1 MANTTP
7 AIIDYGKRMLDA
19 GFADKSFIEQWFVN
33 TEKYIKLDFQEAGAI
48 RIMQIAL
55 DGLSDYYRVNHA
67 GIANNIYANNNNQ
80 NLAGARDGL
89 ARGNVQANWVTYYC
103 KHLRG
108 KQLPIDYIDDMEM
121 AGRLI
126 AVTLDEFI
134 RTKYVPEFDT
144 IGFSTLAG
152 RTYATYGNQVTA
164 DYTSNPNTI
173 IAGFDDGIAWL
184 KQHGVPEE
192 DIVLFVDPITMNLI
206 RHTTELTHFVTPMD
220 FTNSKGISFRLQS
233 YNSMPIVEVPS
244 DRFYTYAQTTENG
257 VMPTAN
263 VSKRINF
270 IIADRKCMIPVKKLE
285 WSKTYGNDNG
295 VTNFRG
301 WLVDFLSYYDFII
314 PNKKVPGVYCSVSSS
329 ATMSNPLTNILNIG
343 LVAGDAS
350 TLTAVAAL
358 DTTPTQIAGNLVYS
372 ATAFVVGN
380 TYAVGATI
388 FQVPTSS
395 ETGWYSQFTPSVTS
409 AVYFALLDGQ
419 GVCRAVSAVIATVPQ
434 AQ

>member
-7 AIIDYGKRMLDA
+7 TIIDYGKRMLDA

-108 KQLPIDYIDDMEM
+108 KQLPIDYVDDMEM

-173 IAGFDDGIAWL
+173 IAGFDDGIVWL

-220 FTNSKGISFRLQS
+220 FTNSKGVSFRLQS

-244 DRFYTYAQTTENG
+244 DRFYTYAQTTDNG
-257 VMPTAN
+257 VMPTAGT
-263 VSKRINF
+263 SKRINF

-343 LVAGDAS
+343 LVAGDA
-350 TLTAVAAL
+350 TNLTAVAAL

-372 ATAFVVGN
+372 TTHFAVG
-380 TYAVGATI
+380 TSYAVGATI
-388 FQVPTSS
+388 FQVPTNS
-395 ETGWYSQFTPSVTS
+395 ETGWYAQFNPSVTS

-434 AQ
+434 AA

>member
-1 MANTTP
+1 MANVTP
-7 AIIDYGKRMLDA
+7 AIIDYGKRILDA

-67 GIANNIYANNNNQ
+67 GIVNNVYANNNAQ

-164 DYTSNPNTI
+164 DYSTNPNTI

-244 DRFYTYAQTTENG
+244 DRFYTYAQTSENG
-257 VMPTAN
+257 VMPTDG

-285 WSKTYGNDNG
+285 WSKIYGNDNG

-329 ATMSNPLTNILNIG
+329 ATMSTPLTNILNIG
-343 LVAGDAS
+343 LVAGDA
-350 TLTAVAAL
+350 TGLTAVAAL
-358 DTTPTQIAGNLVYS
+358 DTLPTQIAGTLVYS
-372 ATAFVVGN
+372 KTAFVVGT
-380 TYAVGATI
+380 TYAVGSTI
-388 FQVPTSS
+388 FQVPTTA

-409 AVYFALLDGQ
+409 NVYFALLDGR
-419 GVCRAVSAVIATVPQ
+419 GVCRAVSAVVATVPQ
-434 AQ
+434 AA

>member
-1 MANTTP
+1 MANVTP

-164 DYTSNPNTI
+164 DYSTNPNTI

-220 FTNSKGISFRLQS
+220 FTNSKGVSFRLQS

-244 DRFYTYAQTTENG
+244 DRFYTYAQTSENG
-257 VMPTAN
+257 VMPTDG

-343 LVAGDAS
+343 LVAGDA
-350 TLTAVAAL
+350 TDLTAVAAL
-358 DTTPTQIAGNLVYS
+358 DTLPTQIAGTLVYS
-372 ATAFVVGN
+372 QTAFVVG
-380 TYAVGATI
+380 TQYTVSGTI
-388 FQVPTSS
+388 YQVPTSS
-395 ETGWYSQFTPSVTS
+395 ETGWYSQFNPSVNS

-434 AQ
+434 AH

>member
-7 AIIDYGKRMLDA
+7 TIIDYGKRMLDA

-108 KQLPIDYIDDMEM
+108 KQLPIDYVDDMEM

-164 DYTSNPNTI
+164 
-173 IAGFDDGIAWL
+173 A
-184 KQHGVPEE
+184 
-192 DIVLFVDPITMNLI
+192 
-206 RHTTELTHFVTPMD
+206 
-220 FTNSKGISFRLQS
+220 IS
-233 YNSMPIVEVPS
+233 
-244 DRFYTYAQTTENG
+244 
-257 VMPTAN
+257 
-263 VSKRINF
+263 
-270 IIADRKCMIPVKKLE
+270 
-285 WSKTYGNDNG
+285 
-295 VTNFRG
+295 
-301 WLVDFLSYYDFII
+301 
-314 PNKKVPGVYCSVSSS
+314 
-329 ATMSNPLTNILNIG
+329 
-343 LVAGDAS
+343 
-350 TLTAVAAL
+350 
-358 DTTPTQIAGNLVYS
+358 
-372 ATAFVVGN
+372 
-380 TYAVGATI
+380 
-388 FQVPTSS
+388 
-395 ETGWYSQFTPSVTS
+395 
-409 AVYFALLDGQ
+409 
-419 GVCRAVSAVIATVPQ
+419 
-434 AQ
+434 

>member
-1 MANTTP
+1 MANVTP

-67 GIANNIYANNNNQ
+67 GIVNNVYANNNAQ

-164 DYTSNPNTI
+164 DYSTNPNTI

-244 DRFYTYAQTTENG
+244 DRFYTYAQTSENG
-257 VMPTAN
+257 VMPTDG

-285 WSKTYGNDNG
+285 WSKIYGNDNG

-329 ATMSNPLTNILNIG
+329 ATMSTPLTNILNIG
-343 LVAGDAS
+343 LVAGDA
-350 TLTAVAAL
+350 TGLTAVAAL
-358 DTTPTQIAGNLVYS
+358 DTLPTQIAGTLVYS
-372 ATAFVVGN
+372 TTAFVVGT
-380 TYAVGATI
+380 TYAVGGTI
-388 FQVPTSS
+388 YQVPTSS

-409 AVYFALLDGQ
+409 NVYFALLDGQ
-419 GVCRAVSAVIATVPQ
+419 GVCRAVSAVVATVPQ
-434 AQ
+434 AA